1 MKLMT
6 TRKVMPIV
14 FIASLFWASPL
25 LAHHVMDGE
34 LPVTFLSGFLSGLGH
49 PIIGFDHLTFIVGMG
64 LVSSLHPRPYFLPV
78 AFLTGT
84 LCGIFLKLT
93 LMEFHMIEFA
103 VACSVF
109 LLGALVLRGRHLRM
123 ANIIC
128 IFAAAGVLHG
138 YAYGDSIVGSEAA
151 PLTAYLMGL
160 LAVQYAVSCL
170 VTYFVS
176 VSATNRY
183 SNTAVRIMGVVM
195 IGVGLTFMATN
206 MPISSF
212 S

>member
-1 MKLMT
+1 MISH
-6 TRKVMPIV
+6 KVISVIFIV
-14 FIASLFWASPL
+14 TLFCTNPV
-25 LAHHVMDGE
+25 LAHHVMGGE
-34 LPVTFLSGFLSGLGH
+34 LPVTFLDGFLSGLGH
-49 PIIGFDHLTFIVGMG
+49 PIIGIDHLAFILGMG
-64 LVSSLHPRPYFLPV
+64 LVSSLHRNSYFLPV

-93 LMEFHMIEFA
+93 LIEFHMIEFA
-103 VACSVF
+103 VACSVI
-109 LLGALVLRGRHLRM
+109 LLGALVLRGKHLKM

-128 IFAAAGVLHG
+128 IFAAAGTLHG
-138 YAYGDSIVGSEAA
+138 YAYGDSIVGSELA

-160 LAVQYAVSCL
+160 MVIQYVVSCL
-170 VTYFVS
+170 VIYFVS

-183 SNTAVRIMGVVM
+183 SNTAVRLMGVVM

-206 MPISSF
+206 MPIPSF

>member
-1 MKLMT
+1 MIL
-6 TRKVMPIV
+6 RKVISVIFIV
-14 FIASLFWASPL
+14 TLFCTNPV
-25 LAHHVMDGE
+25 LAHHVMGGE

-49 PIIGFDHLTFIVGMG
+49 PIIGIDHLAFILGMG
-64 LVSSLHPRPYFLPV
+64 LVSSLHRNPYFLPV

-84 LCGIFLKLT
+84 LCGIFMKLT
-93 LMEFHMIEFA
+93 LIEFHMIEFS
-103 VACSVF
+103 VACSVI
-109 LLGALVLRGRHLRM
+109 LLGALVLRGKHLRV

-128 IFAAAGVLHG
+128 MFAAAGVLHG
-138 YAYGDSIVGSEAA
+138 YAYGDSIVGSETT

-160 LAVQYAVSCL
+160 LVVQYTVSCL
-170 VTYFVS
+170 AIHFVS
-176 VSATNRY
+176 VSATNRRL
-183 SNTAVRIMGVVM
+183 NTVVRIMGVVM

>member
-1 MKLMT
+1 MISH
-6 TRKVMPIV
+6 KVISVIFIV
-14 FIASLFWASPL
+14 TLFCTNPV
-25 LAHHVMDGE
+25 LAHHVMGGE
-34 LPVTFLSGFLSGLGH
+34 LPVTFLDGFLSGLGH
-49 PIIGFDHLTFIVGMG
+49 PIIGIDHLAFILGMG
-64 LVSSLHPRPYFLPV
+64 LVSSLHRNPYFLPV

-93 LMEFHMIEFA
+93 LIEFNMIEFA
-103 VACSVF
+103 VACSVI
-109 LLGALVLRGRHLRM
+109 LLGALVLRGKHLKV

-128 IFAAAGVLHG
+128 IFAAAGTLHG
-138 YAYGDSIVGSEAA
+138 YAYGDSIVGSELA

-160 LAVQYAVSCL
+160 MVIQYAISCL
-170 VTYFVS
+170 VIYFVS

-183 SNTAVRIMGVVM
+183 SNTAVRLMGVVM

>member
-1 MKLMT
+1 MISH
-6 TRKVMPIV
+6 KVISVIFIV
-14 FIASLFWASPL
+14 TLFCTNPV
-25 LAHHVMDGE
+25 LAHHVMGGE
-34 LPVTFLSGFLSGLGH
+34 LPVTFLDGFLSGLGH
-49 PIIGFDHLTFIVGMG
+49 PIIGIDHLAFILGMG
-64 LVSSLHPRPYFLPV
+64 LVSSLHRNPYFLPV

-93 LMEFHMIEFA
+93 LIEFHMIEF
-103 VACSVF
+103 
-109 LLGALVLRGRHLRM
+109 RGKHLKV

-128 IFAAAGVLHG
+128 IFAAAGTLHG
-138 YAYGDSIVGSEAA
+138 YAYGDSIVGSELA

-160 LAVQYAVSCL
+160 MVIQYAISCL
-170 VTYFVS
+170 VIYFVS

-183 SNTAVRIMGVVM
+183 SNTAVRLMGVVM

>member
-1 MKLMT
+1 MISH
-6 TRKVMPIV
+6 KVISVTFIV
-14 FIASLFWASPL
+14 TLFCANPVF
-25 LAHHVMDGE
+25 AHHVMGGE
-34 LPVTFLSGFLSGLGH
+34 LPVTFLDGFLSGLGH
-49 PIIGFDHLTFIVGMG
+49 PIIGIDHLAFILGMG
-64 LVSSLHPRPYFLPV
+64 LVSSLHRNPYFLPV

-93 LMEFHMIEFA
+93 LIEFHMIEFA
-103 VACSVF
+103 VACSVI
-109 LLGALVLRGRHLRM
+109 LLGALLLRGKHLKV

-128 IFAAAGVLHG
+128 IFAATGTLHG
-138 YAYGDSIVGSEAA
+138 YAYGDSIVGSELA

-160 LAVQYAVSCL
+160 MVIQYAISCL
-170 VTYFVS
+170 VIYFVS

-183 SNTAVRIMGVVM
+183 SNTAVRLMGVVM

>member
-1 MKLMT
+1 MISH
-6 TRKVMPIV
+6 KVISVIFIV
-14 FIASLFWASPL
+14 TLFCTNPV
-25 LAHHVMDGE
+25 LAHHVMGGE
-34 LPVTFLSGFLSGLGH
+34 LPVTFLDGFLSGLGH
-49 PIIGFDHLTFIVGMG
+49 PIIGIDHLAFILGMG
-64 LVSSLHPRPYFLPV
+64 LVSSLHRNPYFLPV

-93 LMEFHMIEFA
+93 LIEFHMIEFT
-103 VACSVF
+103 VACSVI
-109 LLGALVLRGRHLRM
+109 LLGALVLRGKHLKV

-170 VTYFVS
+170 VIYFVS
-176 VSATNRY
+176 VSATNRC
-183 SNTAVRIMGVVM
+183 SNTAVRLMGVVM